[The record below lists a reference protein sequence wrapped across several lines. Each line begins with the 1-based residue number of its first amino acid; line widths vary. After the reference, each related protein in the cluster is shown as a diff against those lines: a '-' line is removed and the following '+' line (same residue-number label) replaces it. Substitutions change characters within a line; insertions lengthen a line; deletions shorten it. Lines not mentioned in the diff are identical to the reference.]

1 MATVCCCNVI
11 KMDFE
16 DKISNFM
23 TKIIIQLFVLKYM
36 FSITKDQNIR
46 CEDIYYLK
54 RNERVQTQTLP
65 ISQLVPEQ
73 PGKHKQVYP
82 VPVGLF

>member
-1 MATVCCCNVI
+1 MKFKILYCISLTERSLQLFYSKKTVLMATVCCSVI

-36 FSITKDQNIR
+36 FSITKD
-46 CEDIYYLK
+46 
-54 RNERVQTQTLP
+54 
-65 ISQLVPEQ
+65 
-73 PGKHKQVYP
+73 
-82 VPVGLF
+82 

>member
-1 MATVCCCNVI
+1 MKFKILCCISLTERSLPLFYSKKAFLMATVCCCNVI

-36 FSITKDQNIR
+36 FSITKD
-46 CEDIYYLK
+46 
-54 RNERVQTQTLP
+54 
-65 ISQLVPEQ
+65 
-73 PGKHKQVYP
+73 
-82 VPVGLF
+82 